1 MRIDAICLRKRR
13 GCIALC
19 CLIAVESGAAVAA
32 EWSIEPSVS
41 AYEEYNDNIHFTA
54 AAHPKVWQHSLTP
67 SLKFSNKTE
76 VSEVSGQV
84 QVGINRYTGEQGLN
98 QDDKLLLLF
107 ARRMAEQNTWS
118 LNTSY
123 RSDTTSERA
132 TTGLVQARTQRS
144 ALSFNPSWTH
154 TLTERASLNLDY
166 QYQDVKYDKSTST
179 DYTYQQAGG
188 SVQYLLSERD
198 TLNVSANYST
208 VDYAQAVNSYY
219 DGFPLWN
226 YIFQTYQSI
235 PGTTGNG
242 ADSVLSKSNARLVQV
257 SLSHLFSETLSGV
270 FALGGRNTNTTINH
284 TCNGKFDRISAP
296 TGTFC
301 TGWSGHPIITFTDE
315 TRANTYSLNANL
327 DKQFETGKVSG
338 LISRDVSPS
347 GSGLVQTDR
356 YGIAL
361 KKSLTENIT
370 GFLDSSLYRTT
381 YVSLVNPG
389 SRYFTFEPRLS
400 WRVSEWWVLDGGIRY
415 ARVKSDDSSPA
426 VSAKAVYLNLTYN
439 WPKISVSR

>member
-1 MRIDAICLRKRR
+1 MSIDAICLRKRR

-107 ARRMAEQNTWS
+107 ASRMAEQNTWS

-208 VDYAQAVNSYY
+208 VDYAQTVTSTVPFF
-219 DGFPLWN
+219 G
-226 YIFQTYQSI
+226 I
-235 PGTTGNG
+235 GTDTV
-242 ADSVLSKSNARLVQV
+242 SSKSNARLVQA
-257 SLSHLFSETLSGV
+257 SLSHLFSQTLSGA
-270 FALGGRNTNTTINH
+270 FTLGRRNTETTVTH
-284 TCNGKFDRISAP
+284 TCNGLLLPAGPLCIGSL
-296 TGTFC
+296 
-301 TGWSGHPIITFTDE
+301 PIITFTNE
-315 TRANTYSLNANL
+315 TRSNTYSLNANL

-361 KKSLTENIT
+361 KKSLTENLT

-381 YVSLVNPG
+381 YVSLASPG

-400 WRVSEWWVLDGGIRY
+400 WRVSEWWVLGGGIRY